1 MSFAS
6 SLLYVLVVLVFLGPI
21 EAFLRFRLWRTSRHG
36 AGGVY
41 LARSDPWVS
50 AVVALA
56 GLEHHRPRQTP
67 RLTARPGAR
76 PGLR

>member
-1 MSFAS
+1 VDALSAVLREL
-6 SLLYVLVVLVFLGPI
+6 LLYVLVVLVFLGPI

-56 GLEHHRPRQTP
+56 GLSTIALV
-67 RLTARPGAR
+67 RLLA
-76 PGLR
+76 

>member
-1 MSFAS
+1 MDALPAVLRELF
-6 SLLYVLVVLVFLGPI
+6 LYVLVVLVFLGPI

-50 AVVALA
+50 AVVALT
-56 GLEHHRPRQTP
+56 GLGTVALV
-67 RLTARPGAR
+67 RLLA
-76 PGLR
+76 

>member
-1 MSFAS
+1 MDA
-6 SLLYVLVVLVFLGPI
+6 LPAVLRELVLYVLVVLVFLGPI

-56 GLEHHRPRQTP
+56 GLGTVALV
-67 RLTARPGAR
+67 RLLA
-76 PGLR
+76 

>member
-1 MSFAS
+1 MDALPAVLREL
-6 SLLYVLVVLVFLGPI
+6 LLYALVVLVFLGPI

-36 AGGVY
+36 EAGAY

-56 GLEHHRPRQTP
+56 GLGTVALV
-67 RLTARPGAR
+67 RLLA
-76 PGLR
+76 

>member
-1 MSFAS
+1 MDALPAVLRELF
-6 SLLYVLVVLVFLGPI
+6 LYVLVVLVFLGPI

-36 AGGVY
+36 AGDVY

-56 GLEHHRPRQTP
+56 GLGTVALV
-67 RLTARPGAR
+67 RLLA
-76 PGLR
+76 

>member
-1 MSFAS
+1 VDALSAVLREL
-6 SLLYVLVVLVFLGPI
+6 LLYVLVVLVFLGPI

-36 AGGVY
+36 AGAVY

-56 GLEHHRPRQTP
+56 GLSTVALV
-67 RLTARPGAR
+67 RLLA
-76 PGLR
+76 

>member
-1 MSFAS
+1 MESLPGVLREL
-6 SLLYVLVVLVFLGPI
+6 LLYAFVVLTFLGPI

-56 GLEHHRPRQTP
+56 GLSTVALV
-67 RLTARPGAR
+67 RLLA
-76 PGLR
+76 